1 MRRSDFFV
9 IGVTGG
15 VGAGKSEIL
24 KYLATHYKSRIIY
37 TDVVANEIKLRGQ
50 PCFAP
55 IVDLLGEAVL
65 GDDGEIDKGKMAKR
79 IFQDD
84 ALLAQ
89 VNAILHPE
97 VYTYVTDAIREEEA
111 AGSIEFMFIEAALL
125 IEAGYGKI
133 VDEMW
138 YVHADE
144 AVRRKRLK
152 ASRGYD
158 DARIDGILKGQ
169 LSEEAFRADSDFVI
183 DNSGDLTD
191 ACAMVAEH
199 IEVLRK
205 GKEE

>member
-1 MRRSDFFV
+1 MRRSEMLT

-24 KYLATHYKSRIIY
+24 KFLASHYKSRIIY

-50 PCFAP
+50 PCFEP
-55 IVDLLGEAVL
+55 IVALLGGEIL
-65 GDDGEIDKGKMAKR
+65 GEDGEIDKKRMAEY
-79 IFQDD
+79 IFHDD

-89 VNAILHPE
+89 VNAILHPA

-111 AGSIEFMFIEAALL
+111 AGDIEFMFIEAALL

-183 DNSGDLTD
+183 DNSGELTD